1 MENEFTASYPC
12 GDTASVVQLKLIEEP
27 TNFVGFPSRAVH
39 RSVFLTSQSST
50 PAGPWLHSTASGYR
64 PQFRTLTDRDMDLWS
79 DSK

>member
-39 RSVFLTSQSST
+39 RSLSFSHHKAQLRLV
-50 PAGPWLHSTASGYR
+50 P
-64 PQFRTLTDRDMDLWS
+64 
-79 DSK
+79 